1 MFTSVNTRAASTY
14 KRVSVDT
21 GVQSADPHQ
30 LVGMLYDG
38 LLQNLHQAR
47 GAMARQDVAG
57 KGAALIKAIR
67 ILEEGLKAGL
77 NPAEGGELAQNLRA
91 LYDYCV
97 QRLTQ
102 ANLRNDEAA
111 VVEIVALIEPLAQSW
126 KDIRSQVV
134 KGA

>member
-1 MFTSVNTRAASTY
+1 MPDTDTDVNVT
-14 KRVSVDT
+14 DN
-21 GVQSADPHQ
+21 ADGRRFEARIGDQ
-30 LVGMLYDG
+30 MLG
-38 LLQNLHQAR
+38 F
-47 GAMARQDVAG
+47 
-57 KGAALIKAIR
+57 
-67 ILEEGLKAGL
+67 
-77 NPAEGGELAQNLRA
+77 AEYRLDGELAQNLRA